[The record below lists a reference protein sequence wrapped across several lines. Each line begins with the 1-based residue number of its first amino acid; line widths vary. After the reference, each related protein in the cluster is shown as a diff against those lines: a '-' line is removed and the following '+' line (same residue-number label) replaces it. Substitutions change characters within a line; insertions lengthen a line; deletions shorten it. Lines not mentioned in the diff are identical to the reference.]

1 MGSELQ
7 LANQIL
13 IGKVIEDGTSAQ
25 SSFRTC
31 KGDLWDHLAF
41 RAVILLEHW
50 QWSFQIILFAIN
62 SVALR

>member
-1 MGSELQ
+1 MAVKRRRTDTHRQLFFMGCELQ

-25 SSFRTC
+25 SSFRTG

-50 QWSFQIILFAIN
+50 
-62 SVALR
+62 